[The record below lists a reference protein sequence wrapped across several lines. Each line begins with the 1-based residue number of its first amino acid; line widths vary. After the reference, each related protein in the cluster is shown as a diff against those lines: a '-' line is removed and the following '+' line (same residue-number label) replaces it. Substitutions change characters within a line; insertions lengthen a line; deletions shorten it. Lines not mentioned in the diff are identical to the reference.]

1 VFGLISASSYISDDR
16 AGELP
21 VLSILIVDDEDA
33 VRETLMTLLEQYG
46 YGVSGAATVTEA
58 LRKISEDVYDL
69 ILTDLKMDDM
79 NGMDVLRAAKQ
90 TDPSMEIIVL
100 TGYGTVESAVEAMK
114 LGAFDYIM
122 KPVAP
127 DELPVRVERAL
138 GRKRMTEEIEHLRER
153 LRKERNFDTII
164 AESEEMQKVLQFIA
178 KVAESDSPIMIQGES
193 GTGKEL
199 LARAIH
205 SSGRPNGS
213 FVPVNC
219 SALPE
224 TLLESEL
231 FGYMRGAFTGAT
243 VNRKGLFEEA
253 HHGTLFMDEIGD
265 MAAPTQ
271 VKLLRALDLG
281 EIRRVGSN
289 IPVYVDARLV
299 TATNK
304 DIGLLVREGIF
315 REELYYRLNVI
326 FITIPPLRRRR
337 DDILPLAEHFLRLYS
352 SKMNKEVL
360 KISPE
365 ARQFMVR
372 YDWPGNVRELE
383 NAMERAVVLAQH
395 DTISLDD
402 LPFDARFQQP
412 DILQQASR
420 GRWDLR
426 KLEKEYILSM
436 LAECSGNH
444 SQTAERLG
452 IARNTL
458 WRKLKEYGVS

>member
-1 VFGLISASSYISDDR
+1 
-16 AGELP
+16 
-21 VLSILIVDDEDA
+21 
-33 VRETLMTLLEQYG
+33 MTGIDLL
-46 YGVSGAATVTEA
+46 
-58 LRKISEDVYDL
+58 K
-69 ILTDLKMDDM
+69 
-79 NGMDVLRAAKQ
+79 AAKQ
-90 TDPSMEIIVL
+90 ADPAMKVIVL
-100 TGYGTVESAVEAMK
+100 TGYGTVESAVEAMN

-122 KPVAP
+122 KPVTP
-127 DELPVRVERAL
+127 DELLVRVERAL
-138 GRKRMTEEIEHLRER
+138 GRKRMKEEIEHLRER
-153 LRKERNFDTII
+153 LRKERDFDTII
-164 AESEEMQKVLQFIA
+164 AESEEMQKVLDLIA
-178 KVAESDSPIMIQGES
+178 KVAKSDSPVMLQGET

-243 VNRKGLFEEA
+243 INRKGLFEEA

-265 MAAPTQ
+265 MTAATQ
-271 VKLLRALDLG
+271 VKLLRALDIG

-289 IPVYVDARLV
+289 TPVYVDARLV

-304 DIGLLVREGIF
+304 DIKSLVRDGRF

-326 FITIPPLRRRR
+326 FIAIPPLRQRRT
-337 DDILPLAEHFLRLYS
+337 DILPLAEHFLRLYS
-352 SKMNKEVL
+352 SKINKEVS

-372 YDWPGNVRELE
+372 YDWPGNARELE
-383 NAMERAVVLAQH
+383 NAIERAVVLTQH

-402 LPFDARFQQP
+402 LPFGAQLQQP
-412 DILQQASR
+412 DILRQASC
-420 GRWDLR
+420 GRWVLKR
-426 KLEKEYILSM
+426 LEKEYILNV

-458 WRKLKEYGVS
+458 WRKLKEYGIS

>member
-1 VFGLISASSYISDDR
+1 M
-16 AGELP
+16 
-21 VLSILIVDDEDA
+21 LSIFIVDDEDSL
-33 VRETLMTLLEQYG
+33 RTTLMMLLEEHG
-46 YGVSGAATVTEA
+46 YRVSGAATVTEA
-58 LRKISEDVYDL
+58 LRRINEDVYDL

-90 TDPSMEIIVL
+90 TDPSIEVIVL

-122 KPVAP
+122 KPVSP
-127 DELPVRVERAL
+127 DELLVRVERAL
-138 GRKRMTEEIEHLRER
+138 GRKRMTEEIERLREQ
-153 LRKERNFDTII
+153 LRKERDFDTII
-164 AESEEMQKVLQFIA
+164 AESEEMQEVLHFIA
-178 KVAESDSPIMIQGES
+178 RVAESDSPIMIQGES

-231 FGYMRGAFTGAT
+231 FGHMKGAFTGAT

-265 MAAPTQ
+265 MTIVTQ

-289 IPVYVDARLV
+289 TPVYVDARFV

-304 DIGLLVREGIF
+304 DIGSLVREGKF

-326 FITIPPLRRRR
+326 FIAVPPLRKRR
-337 DDILPLAEHFLRLYS
+337 DDILPLAEHFLRSYS
-352 SKMNKEVL
+352 SKMNKEIL

-383 NAMERAVVLAQH
+383 NAIERAVVLTQH

-402 LPFDARFQQP
+402 LPFNARFQQP
-412 DILQQASR
+412 DILRQASR
-420 GRWDLR
+420 GRWDLKR
-426 KLEKEYILSM
+426 LEKEHILNI

-458 WRKLKEYGVS
+458 WRKLKDYSIS